1 MEEALFHVVIR
12 YILFIGIVSTL
23 FWLIRKVFKNRI
35 VMISYIFVV
44 LSPLLLYIPVEVNTF
59 LYGKEFRAVEI
70 DTGLNPPVVY
80 YKVFS
85 INKNEAELFFVEGE
99 NGYHGVGNFYYFVK
113 ENGKWKFNRW
123 GRTMWTNYGGSASEF
138 TVPPYF

>member
-1 MEEALFHVVIR
+1 MGEPLVQVVLL
-12 YILFIGIVSTL
+12 YILFIVLITIL
-23 FWLIRKVFKNRI
+23 FGLLRKVFKNRI
-35 VMISYIFVV
+35 VIFCYVFILISPF
-44 LSPLLLYIPVEVNTF
+44 LLYIPVEVNTF
-59 LYGKEFRAVEI
+59 LYGKEFKDVEI
-70 DTGLNPPVVY
+70 DTGLNYPVVY

-85 INKNEAELFFVEGE
+85 ISKNEAELFFVEGE
-99 NGYHGVGNFYYFVK
+99 NGYHEVGNFYYFVK